1 MNRLSIFIAT
11 LILNLTFSK
20 GWAEDFHIYVSPL
33 GNDTCQGTVLSPV
46 ASYQQALRLARE
58 KRRTG
63 WNEGAIIID
72 YPDTPEHFLLTEPI
86 RIRPEDSGTPET
98 PLIIT
103 GNSSIEGSEL
113 SGGMPITRWKRQG
126 KLLVADVPE
135 WNGYPIDFR
144 QFYSPIKAVRA
155 QDVPVGGDSEQDE
168 YEQMSR
174 ILSLDKTRRILYV
187 PATPTIRK
195 IARQGVG
202 HTEMVLHTMW
212 CINNLRIK
220 SISIEGDSAAVRFHE
235 PEADVFWEHPWP
247 LPFTGQHASPFYL
260 TNHFALLD
268 EPGEWFHDIGSHKL
282 YYYPR
287 NAEEADWML
296 HPNSNRELI
305 PYVPALEN
313 ILIIE
318 GTPERPVHDVVI
330 RQLSFS
336 GTTWMRPSTHG
347 HVPLQAGMYL
357 IEGYKVRPS
366 IVRPDRNHK
375 LDNQAFCGRPAA
387 AVRVHHAQ
395 RITFDQC
402 SFSQT
407 ASTSIDFEEG
417 TRDCIVANCTFY
429 NIGGAAIVAGSFS
442 PESFEGHLPYSPQ
455 DPRQLCRGL
464 IVANN
469 WIENTGLEDWG
480 TPAISAG
487 WVTDA
492 LIACNTIRNVPYTGI
507 SLGWGWT
514 QSLNSMS
521 GNEVYRNRI
530 TRYARHMYDVAG
542 IYTLSAQ
549 PKTYITENVIDSI
562 CNPSYVHD
570 PNHWF
575 YLYTDEGS
583 SFITVQDNWCPS
595 EKFLQ
600 NANGPGNTWQN
611 NGPTV
616 ADSILHNAGC
626 KHRLWEGSDP
636 IPSMSLDDIK
646 RIRPLL
652 QTRKPK
658 K

>member
-33 GNDTCQGTVLSPV
+33 GNDTCQGTVLAPV

-72 YPDTPEHFLLTEPI
+72 YPDTPARFLLTEPI
-86 RIRPEDSGTPET
+86 RIRPEDSGTPEA
-98 PLIIT
+98 PLVIT

-187 PATPTIRK
+187 PATPAIRK

-212 CINNLRIK
+212 CTNNLRIK
-220 SISIEGDSAAVRFHE
+220 TIAIQGDLAAIRFHE

-296 HPNSNRELI
+296 HPDSNRELI

-330 RQLSFS
+330 RQLAFS

-357 IEGYKVRPS
+357 IEGYKLRPS

-387 AVRVHHAQ
+387 AVRVHNAQ

-407 ASTSIDFEEG
+407 ASTSLDFEEG
-417 TRDCIVANCTFY
+417 TLDCIVANCTFL

-469 WIENTGLEDWG
+469 WIESTGLEDWG

-492 LIACNTIRNVPYTGI
+492 LIAYNTIRNVPYTGI

-514 QSLNSMS
+514 QSVNCMS

-570 PNHWF
+570 LNHWF

-583 SFITVQDNWCPS
+583 SFITVQDNWCPA

-626 KHRLWEGSDP
+626 KHRLWEDSDP

>member
-11 LILNLTFSK
+11 FILNLTFSK
-20 GWAEDFHIYVSPL
+20 GWAEDFHIYVSPI
-33 GNDTCQGTVLSPV
+33 GNDTCQGTVLAPV
-46 ASYQQALRLARE
+46 TSYQQALRLARE
-58 KRRTG
+58 KRRSG
-63 WNEGAIIID
+63 WNEGAITID
-72 YPDTPEHFLLTEPI
+72 YSDTPERFLLTEPI
-86 RIRPEDSGTPET
+86 RIHPEDSGTPEA

-113 SGGMPITRWKRQG
+113 CGGMPITRWNRQG

-144 QFYSPIKAVRA
+144 QFYTPIKAVRA
-155 QDVPVGGDSEQDE
+155 QDVPIGVDSEQDE

-174 ILSLDKTRRILYV
+174 ILSLDKTQRILYV
-187 PATPTIRK
+187 PATPSIRK

-202 HTEMVLHTMW
+202 HAEMVLHTMW
-212 CINNLRIK
+212 CTNNLRIK
-220 SISIEGDSAAVRFHE
+220 SISIEGDSAAILFHE

-260 TNHFALLD
+260 TNHITLLD
-268 EPGEWFHDIGSHKL
+268 EPGEWVHDIGSHKL
-282 YYYPR
+282 YFYPR

-296 HPNSNRELI
+296 HPDSNRMLI

-318 GTPERPVHDVVI
+318 GTPERPVHDVMI
-330 RQLSFS
+330 RQLAFS
-336 GTTWMRPSTHG
+336 GTTWMRPSSHG

-357 IEGYKVRPS
+357 IEGYKLRPS

-387 AVRVHHAQ
+387 AVRIHHAQ
-395 RITFDQC
+395 RISFDQC

-407 ASTSIDFEEG
+407 ASTGIDFEEG
-417 TRDCIVANCTFY
+417 TQDCIVADCIFY

-469 WIENTGLEDWG
+469 WIENIGLEDWG

-492 LIACNTIRNVPYTGI
+492 LIAYNTIRNVPYTGI

-514 QSLNSMS
+514 QSVNCMS

-562 CNPSYVHD
+562 CHPSYVHD

-583 SFITVQDNWCPS
+583 SFISVQDNWCPA

-611 NGPTV
+611 KGPTV

-626 KHRLWEGSDP
+626 KHWLWEGTDP
-636 IPSMSLDDIK
+636 IPSMPLDDIK

-652 QTRKPK
+652 QTRKPQK
-658 K
+658 

>member
-33 GNDTCQGTVLSPV
+33 GNDTCQGTVLTPV

-72 YPDTPEHFLLTEPI
+72 YPDTPARFLLTEPI
-86 RIRPEDSGTPET
+86 RIRPEDSGTPEA
-98 PLIIT
+98 PLVIT

-187 PATPTIRK
+187 PATPAIRK

-212 CINNLRIK
+212 CTNNLRIK
-220 SISIEGDSAAVRFHE
+220 TITIQGDSAAIRFHE

-287 NAEEADWML
+287 NAEETDWML
-296 HPNSNRELI
+296 HPDANRMLI
-305 PYVPALEN
+305 PYVPVLKN

-330 RQLSFS
+330 RQLAFS

-357 IEGYKVRPS
+357 IEGYKLRPS

-387 AVRVHHAQ
+387 AVRVHNAQ

-407 ASTSIDFEEG
+407 ASTSLDFEEG
-417 TRDCIVANCTFY
+417 TLDCIVANCTFY

-455 DPRQLCRGL
+455 DTRQLCRGL

-492 LIACNTIRNVPYTGI
+492 LIAYNTIRNVPYTGI

-514 QSLNSMS
+514 QSVNCMS

-583 SFITVQDNWCPS
+583 SFITVQDNWCSS

-626 KHRLWEGSDP
+626 KHRLWEGADP
-636 IPSMSLDDIK
+636 VPSMSLDDIK

-652 QTRKPK
+652 QTRKPRQ
-658 K
+658 

>member
-1 MNRLSIFIAT
+1 MKKLSVAIAA
-11 LILNLTFSK
+11 LILNLTFTE
-20 GWAEDFHIYVSPL
+20 GWAEDFHIYVSPA
-33 GNDTCQGTVLSPV
+33 GNDTCQGTIQAPV
-46 ASYQQALRLARE
+46 ASYQQALRMARD
-58 KRRTG
+58 KRRAG
-63 WNEGAIIID
+63 WNEGAIIISTLG
-72 YPDTPEHFLLTEPI
+72 TPNRFLLTEPI
-86 RIRPEDSGTPET
+86 RIRPEDSGTPEA
-98 PLIIT
+98 PLVIS
-103 GNSSIEGSEL
+103 GNSMIEGSQL
-113 SGGMPITRWKRQG
+113 CGGMPITRWERQG

-144 QFYSPIKAVRA
+144 QFYSPVKAVRA
-155 QDVPVGGDSEQDE
+155 QDVPVGTDPEQDE
-168 YEQMSR
+168 YEKMAR
-174 ILSLDKTRRILYV
+174 ILSLDKPQRILYV
-187 PATPTIRK
+187 PATPAIRK
-195 IARQGVG
+195 IARQGVR
-202 HTEMVLHTMW
+202 HAEMVLHTMW

-220 SISIEGDSAAVRFHE
+220 SIDVQGDSAAIRFHE

-247 LPFTGQHASPFYL
+247 LAFTGEHASPFYL
-260 TNHFALLD
+260 TNHIALLD

-282 YYYPR
+282 YFFPR
-287 NAEEADWML
+287 DADEAYWML
-296 HPNSNRELI
+296 HHLMT

-318 GTPERPVHDVVI
+318 GTPERPVHDVLI
-330 RQLSFS
+330 RQLDIWGS
-336 GTTWMRPSTHG
+336 TWMRPSTHG

-357 IEGYKVRPS
+357 IEGYKLRPS
-366 IVRPDRNHK
+366 MVRPDRNHK

-387 AVRVHHAQ
+387 AVRIHHAQ

-407 ASTSIDFEEG
+407 ASSGLDFEEG
-417 TRDCIVANCTFY
+417 TSDCIVANCTFY

-442 PESFEGHLPYSPQ
+442 PESFEGHLPYTPQ
-455 DPRQLCRGL
+455 DPRQRCRGL
-464 IVANN
+464 IIANN
-469 WIENTGLEDWG
+469 WIENIGQEDWG

-492 LIACNTIRNVPYTGI
+492 LIAYNTIHNVPYTGI

-514 QSLNSMS
+514 QSLNCMS

-530 TRYARHMYDVAG
+530 TRYARHLYDVAG
-542 IYTLSAQ
+542 IYTLSSQ
-549 PKTYITENVIDSI
+549 PKTYISENVIDSI
-562 CNPSYVHD
+562 CHPSYVHD

-583 SFITVQDNWCPS
+583 SFITVQDNWCPA

-611 NGPTV
+611 NGPSV

-626 KHRLWEGSDP
+626 EHWLCEGTDP
-636 IPSMSLDDIK
+636 IPSMPLDDIK

-652 QTRKPK
+652 QTRKPRK
-658 K
+658 P

>member
-1 MNRLSIFIAT
+1 M
-11 LILNLTFSK
+11 
-20 GWAEDFHIYVSPL
+20 
-33 GNDTCQGTVLSPV
+33 
-46 ASYQQALRLARE
+46 
-58 KRRTG
+58 
-63 WNEGAIIID
+63 
-72 YPDTPEHFLLTEPI
+72 
-86 RIRPEDSGTPET
+86 
-98 PLIIT
+98 
-103 GNSSIEGSEL
+103 
-113 SGGMPITRWKRQG
+113 
-126 KLLVADVPE
+126 
-135 WNGYPIDFR
+135 
-144 QFYSPIKAVRA
+144 RA
-155 QDVPVGGDSEQDE
+155 QDVPVGIDSEQDE

-187 PATPTIRK
+187 PATPAIRK
-195 IARQGVG
+195 IARQGIG

-212 CINNLRIK
+212 CTNNLRIK

-260 TNHFALLD
+260 TNHIALLD

-357 IEGYKVRPS
+357 IEGYKLRPS

-417 TRDCIVANCTFY
+417 TQDCIVANCTFL

-492 LIACNTIRNVPYTGI
+492 LIAYNTIRNVPYTGI

-514 QSLNSMS
+514 QSVNCMS

-562 CNPSYVHD
+562 CHPSYVHD

-583 SFITVQDNWCPS
+583 SFITVQDNWCPA

-616 ADSILHNAGC
+616 PDSILHHAGS
-626 KHRLWEGSDP
+626 KHWLWEGTDP
-636 IPSMSLDDIK
+636 IPSMPLDDIK
-646 RIRPLL
+646 RIRPSI
-652 QTRKPK
+652 QTRKPRQ
-658 K
+658 

>member
-33 GNDTCQGTVLSPV
+33 GNDTCQGTVLAPV

-72 YPDTPEHFLLTEPI
+72 YPDTPARFLLTEPI
-86 RIRPEDSGTPET
+86 RIRPEDSGTPEA
-98 PLIIT
+98 PLVIT

-187 PATPTIRK
+187 PATPAIRK

-212 CINNLRIK
+212 CTNNLRIK
-220 SISIEGDSAAVRFHE
+220 TIAIQGDSAAIRFHE

-247 LPFTGQHASPFYL
+247 LPFTGQYASPFYL
-260 TNHFALLD
+260 TNHIALLD

-296 HPNSNRELI
+296 HPDSNRMLI

-330 RQLSFS
+330 RQLAFS
-336 GTTWMRPSTHG
+336 ATTWMRPSTHG

-357 IEGYKVRPS
+357 IEGYKLRPS

-387 AVRVHHAQ
+387 AVRVHNAQ

-407 ASTSIDFEEG
+407 ASTSLDFEEG
-417 TRDCIVANCTFY
+417 TLDCIVANCTFLK
-429 NIGGAAIVAGSFS
+429 IGGAAIVAGSFS

-469 WIENTGLEDWG
+469 WIESTGLEDWG

-492 LIACNTIRNVPYTGI
+492 LIAYNTIRNVPYTGI

-514 QSLNSMS
+514 QSVNCMS

-583 SFITVQDNWCPS
+583 SFITVQDNWCPA

-611 NGPTV
+611 NGPHV
-616 ADSILHNAGC
+616 PDSILHNPGC
-626 KHRLWEGSDP
+626 RHWLWEGTDP
-636 IPSMSLDDIK
+636 IPSMPLTDIN

>member
-11 LILNLTFSK
+11 LILNLAFSK
-20 GWAEDFHIYVSPL
+20 GWAEDFYIYVSPV
-33 GNDTCQGTVLSPV
+33 GNDTCQGTALSPV

-72 YPDTPEHFLLTEPI
+72 YPDTPARFLLTEPI
-86 RIRPEDSGTPET
+86 RIRPEDSGTPEA
-98 PLIIT
+98 PLVIT

-187 PATPTIRK
+187 PATPAIRK

-212 CINNLRIK
+212 CTNNLRIK
-220 SISIEGDSAAVRFHE
+220 TITIQGDSAAIRFHE

-287 NAEEADWML
+287 NAEETDWML
-296 HPNSNRELI
+296 HPDANRMLI
-305 PYVPALEN
+305 PYVPVLEN
-313 ILIIE
+313 ILTIE

-330 RQLSFS
+330 RQLAFS

-357 IEGYKVRPS
+357 IDGYKLRPS

-387 AVRVHHAQ
+387 AVRVHNAQ

-407 ASTSIDFEEG
+407 ASTGIDFEEG
-417 TRDCIVANCTFY
+417 TLDCIVANCTFL

-469 WIENTGLEDWG
+469 WIVNTGLEDWG

-492 LIACNTIRNVPYTGI
+492 LIAYNTIRNVPYTGI

-514 QSLNSMS
+514 QSVNCMS

-530 TRYARHMYDVAG
+530 THYARHMYDVAG

-562 CNPSYVHD
+562 CHPSYVHD

-583 SFITVQDNWCPS
+583 SFITVQDNWCPA

-611 NGPTV
+611 NGPAV

-626 KHRLWEGSDP
+626 KHMLWEGTDP
-636 IPSMSLDDIK
+636 ISSMSLDDIK
-646 RIRPLL
+646 RIRPFL
-652 QTRKPK
+652 QTRKPRQ
-658 K
+658 

>member
-33 GNDTCQGTVLSPV
+33 GNDTCQGTVLAPV

-72 YPDTPEHFLLTEPI
+72 HPDTPARFLLTEPI
-86 RIRPEDSGTPET
+86 RIRPEDSGTPEA
-98 PLIIT
+98 PLVIT

-155 QDVPVGGDSEQDE
+155 QDVPVSGDSEQDE

-187 PATPTIRK
+187 PATPAIHK
-195 IARQGVG
+195 IARQGIG

-212 CINNLRIK
+212 CTNNLRIK
-220 SISIEGDSAAVRFHE
+220 TITIQGDSAAIRFHE

-296 HPNSNRELI
+296 HPDSNRELI

-330 RQLSFS
+330 RQLAFS

-357 IEGYKVRPS
+357 IEGYKLRPS

-387 AVRVHHAQ
+387 AVRVHNAQ

-407 ASTSIDFEEG
+407 ASTSLDFEEG
-417 TRDCIVANCTFY
+417 TLDCIVANCTFL

-492 LIACNTIRNVPYTGI
+492 LIAYNTIRNVPYTGI

-514 QSLNSMS
+514 QSVNCMS

-583 SFITVQDNWCPS
+583 SFITVQDNWCPA

-616 ADSILHNAGC
+616 AVSILHNPGC
-626 KHRLWEGSDP
+626 RHWLWEGTDP
-636 IPSMSLDDIK
+636 IPSMPLDDIK

>member
-33 GNDTCQGTVLSPV
+33 GNDTCQGTVLAPV

-72 YPDTPEHFLLTEPI
+72 YPDTPARFLLTEPI
-86 RIRPEDSGTPET
+86 RIRPEDSGTPEA
-98 PLIIT
+98 PLVIT

-135 WNGYPIDFR
+135 WN
-144 QFYSPIKAVRA
+144 V
-155 QDVPVGGDSEQDE
+155 DSEQDE
-168 YEQMSR
+168 YEQMSH
-174 ILSLDKTRRILYV
+174 ILSLDKRQRILYV
-187 PATPTIRK
+187 PATPAIRK

-212 CINNLRIK
+212 CTNNLRIK
-220 SISIEGDSAAVRFHE
+220 TITIQGDSAAIRFHE

-260 TNHFALLD
+260 TNHIALLD

-330 RQLSFS
+330 RQLVFS

-357 IEGYKVRPS
+357 IEGYKLRPS

-387 AVRVHHAQ
+387 AVRVHNAQ

-407 ASTSIDFEEG
+407 ASTGLDFKEG
-417 TRDCIVANCTFY
+417 IQDCIVANCTFL

-442 PESFEGHLPYSPQ
+442 PESFEGHLPYAPQ

-514 QSLNSMS
+514 QSVNCMS

-562 CNPSYVHD
+562 CHPSYVHD

-583 SFITVQDNWCPS
+583 SFITVQDNWCPA

-616 ADSILHNAGC
+616 PDSILHHAGS
-626 KHRLWEGSDP
+626 KHWLWEGTDP
-636 IPSMSLDDIK
+636 IPSMPLDDIK
-646 RIRPLL
+646 RIRPSI
-652 QTRKPK
+652 QTRKPRQ
-658 K
+658 

>member
-33 GNDTCQGTVLSPV
+33 GNDTCQGTVLAPV

-58 KRRTG
+58 KRRAG
-63 WNEGAIIID
+63 WDEGAIIID
-72 YPDTPEHFLLTEPI
+72 YSDTPERFLLTEPI
-86 RIRPEDSGTPET
+86 CIRPEDSGTPEA
-98 PLIIT
+98 PLVVT

-155 QDVPVGGDSEQDE
+155 QDVPVVFDSEQDE

-174 ILSLDKTRRILYV
+174 ILSLDKTQRILYV
-187 PATPTIRK
+187 PATPAIRK

-212 CINNLRIK
+212 CTNNLRIK
-220 SISIEGDSAAVRFHE
+220 
-235 PEADVFWEHPWP
+235 

-260 TNHFALLD
+260 TNHFAFLD

-296 HPNSNRELI
+296 HPDSNRELI

-330 RQLSFS
+330 RQLAFS

-357 IEGYKVRPS
+357 IEGYKLRPS

-407 ASTSIDFEEG
+407 ASTGLDFEEG
-417 TRDCIVANCTFY
+417 TQDCIVANCTFN

-455 DPRQLCRGL
+455 DPRQLCLGL

-492 LIACNTIRNVPYTGI
+492 LIAYNTICNVPYTGI

-514 QSLNSMS
+514 QSVNCMS

-562 CNPSYVHD
+562 CHPSYVHD

-583 SFITVQDNWCPS
+583 SFITVQDNWCPA

-600 NANGPGNTWQN
+600 NANGPGNTWQD

-626 KHRLWEGSDP
+626 KHWLWEGTDP
-636 IPSMSLDDIK
+636 VPSMSLDDIK

-652 QTRKPK
+652 QTRKPRQ
-658 K
+658 